1 MMKHHILVA
10 ALFVVAFSDGAPAY
24 AQPAAPSPPLSG
36 NKVDAKSL
44 MQSGLKLFE
53 AKDYLGALAVFKDA
67 YARFPSAKILINIGT
82 TLKELGREA
91 EAANAYQAYLDA
103 PDTDAAKRAQ
113 IEGIIADID
122 KTVGKLE
129 VTVSPAD
136 AEVQFNS
143 DEWVVA
149 AKAKRYR
156 VTPGSFTVN
165 ARKPKFQSEAKQAQ
179 ITAGEIASISLTL
192 TALPEETKVVEVRVP
207 GDSGVRADNDTR
219 SRIGV
224 LAIAH
229 IDVPFDDR
237 PRGGAALVGAT
248 GDITERLRAQA
259 ALIIGPTAETDVT
272 LSGAFAGA
280 SFAFLSGNL
289 RPIASA
295 GFPVFF
301 SNGARWA
308 VRGAGGVEWQ
318 INRHI
323 SLIAE
328 LGLEYV
334 FNPEPMYKTNV
345 FVPAI
350 GASGRL

>member
-1 MMKHHILVA
+1 MKHLALAAILLVGGLA
-10 ALFVVAFSDGAPAY
+10 H
-24 AQPAAPSPPLSG
+24 AQPAPGPPSG

-82 TLKELGREA
+82 TLKELGRDA
-91 EAANAYQAYLDA
+91 EAANAYQAYLDS
-103 PDTDAAKRAQ
+103 PDAEAAKRAT
-113 IEGIIADID
+113 IEGIVAEID

-129 VTVSPAD
+129 ISVTPAD
-136 AEVQFNS
+136 AEVQVNN
-143 DEWVVA
+143 DEWTTA
-149 AKAKRYR
+149 AKARRYR
-156 VTPGSFTVN
+156 VAPGSFTVN
-165 ARKPKFQSEAKQAQ
+165 ARKTKFQSEAKQAQ
-179 ITAGEIASISLTL
+179 ITGGEIATISLTL
-192 TALPEETKVVEVRVP
+192 TALPEETKVVEVPVLV
-207 GDSGVRADNDTR
+207 DSGVRADNDTR

-229 IDVPFDDR
+229 IDVPLDDR
-237 PRGGAALVGAT
+237 PRGGAALVGVT
-248 GDITERLRAQA
+248 GDLTEQLHAQA

-272 LSGAFAGA
+272 LSGSYVGA
-280 SFAFLSGNL
+280 SFSFLSGNL
-289 RPIASA
+289 RPLVSA
-295 GFPVFF
+295 GLPVFF
-301 SNGARWA
+301 SNGARFA

-318 INRHI
+318 MNKHLSFIV
-323 SLIAE
+323 E

-334 FNPEPMYKTNV
+334 INPEPMYKTNV

>member
-1 MMKHHILVA
+1 MKHLVIA
-10 ALFVVAFSDGAPAY
+10 ALLFAGLAH
-24 AQPAAPSPPLSG
+24 AQPAPAPPSG

-44 MQSGLKLFE
+44 MQSGLRLFE
-53 AKDYLGALAVFKDA
+53 AKDYLGALAVFRDA

-103 PDTDAAKRAQ
+103 PDAEASKKPT
-113 IEGIIADID
+113 IEAIIADID

-129 VTVSPAD
+129 ITVTPAD
-136 AEVQFNS
+136 AQVQVNS
-143 DEWVVA
+143 DDWTTA

-165 ARKPKFQSEAKQAQ
+165 ARKDKFQSEAKQAQ
-179 ITAGEIASISLTL
+179 ITAGEIATISLTL
-192 TALPEETKVVEVRVP
+192 AAIVEERQVVEVPVAQV
-207 GDSGVRADNDTR
+207 DSGIRAQSDTR

-224 LAIAH
+224 MAIAL

-248 GDITERLRAQA
+248 ADLTEQLRAQA

-280 SFAFLSGNL
+280 SFAFLSGNV
-289 RPIASA
+289 RPLVSA
-295 GFPVFF
+295 GMPVFF

-308 VRGAGGVEWQ
+308 VRGAAGVEWQ
-318 INRHI
+318 MNKHV
-323 SLIAE
+323 SFIAE

-334 FNPEPMYKTNV
+334 FNPEPMYTKNV

-350 GASGRL
+350 GAAGRL

>member
-1 MMKHHILVA
+1 MKHYLLA
-10 ALFVVAFSDGAPAY
+10 AGLLIAGLAY
-24 AQPAAPSPPLSG
+24 AQPAPS

-53 AKDYLGALAVFKDA
+53 AKDYLGALAVFRDA
-67 YARFPSAKILINIGT
+67 YERFPSGKILINIGT
-82 TLKELGREA
+82 TLKELGRDA

-103 PDTDAAKRAQ
+103 PDAETAKRAQ
-113 IEGIIADID
+113 IEGIVAEID
-122 KTVGKLE
+122 KTVGRLE
-129 VTVSPAD
+129 VTVTPAD
-136 AEVQFNS
+136 AEVQINGG
-143 DEWVVA
+143 DWLPT
-149 AKAKRYR
+149 AKAKRHR

-165 ARKPKFQSEAKQAQ
+165 ARKAKFQSEAKQAQ
-179 ITAGEIASISLTL
+179 VTAGEIATISLTL
-192 TALPEETKVVEVRVP
+192 VALPEQTKIVEVPVTR
-207 GDSGVRADNDTR
+207 DSGERSDNDAR

-229 IDVPFDDR
+229 LDVPFDDR

-248 GDITERLRAQA
+248 GDLTEQLCAQA

-272 LSGAFAGA
+272 VSGAFAGA
-280 SFAFLSGNL
+280 SFAVLSGNL
-289 RPIASA
+289 RPIVSA
-295 GFPVFF
+295 GLPVFF

-308 VRGAGGVEWQ
+308 VRGAAGIEWQ
-318 INRHI
+318 FNRHI